1 MKTLHLTIDSRDAKK
16 TNITVVGNGY
26 TESLVNEE
34 MTSHSQVILPFIDLA
49 LKKHGDSVS
58 DIQDITVLVDQ
69 GSFTGRRVGVTI
81 AQTLGYLLN
90 IPVNGNSANEPIEIP
105 YEQDKWK

>member
-16 TNITVVGNGY
+16 TEISVVGDG
-26 TESLVNEE
+26 VEE
-34 MTSHSQVILPFIDLA
+34 KVTSDAPQSHSQVILPYIEEA
-49 LKKHGDSVS
+49 LKKHAATLT
-58 DIQDITVLVDQ
+58 DIADITVLVDH

-81 AQTLGYLLN
+81 AQTLGVLLQ
-90 IPVNGNSANEPIEIP
+90 IPVNGKPAGEPIDIP